1 MPLFKIQCW
10 LFILLTGA
18 TIASH
23 TWVTQYE
30 QNGSGLLT
38 GHWQYKAFGNNRV
51 DLTSTGFTLLSNNA
65 TTITS
70 IYQNLTEVTPGTI
83 LLLSA
88 DVKCNDVVAGEK
100 PWNQARLLLLQ
111 VDEEKE
117 RWDLSTVIVSLTGTH
132 DWKNYQGILT
142 VSPETQNI
150 RIIAQLSQA
159 TGSLQVSNI
168 KLYPVRETRMFTMT
182 RNITL
187 SAWGVFFLL
196 LTGSCLFNGK
206 HSVFSRLLLV
216 CAFISI
222 IAGTTL
228 PGDTKNQVS
237 DEVKAHIH
245 TQSEPIKATILWDL
259 SKIWHFCSF
268 LFLGLIIRVMMAQEP
283 LSRVIFI
290 VFSLAAG
297 TELAQLYIEGR
308 TPLVADFFIDAAGGI
323 AGMILVWLRK
333 IKKDNHTSNTKTA

>member
-1 MPLFKIQCW
+1 MSLFKIQCW
-10 LFILLTGA
+10 FFILLAGA

-23 TWVTQYE
+23 TWITQFE
-30 QNGSGLLT
+30 QSGTELLT
-38 GHWQYKAFGNNRV
+38 NHWQYKVFGNNRV
-51 DLTSTGFTLLSNNA
+51 DLTSTGFTLFSNNA
-65 TTITS
+65 TAITS
-70 IYQNLTEVTPGTI
+70 IYQNIPEVTPGTI

-88 DVKCNDVVAGEK
+88 KVKCNDVVAGEK

-111 VDEEKE
+111 VDEKKE
-117 RWDLSTVIVSLTGTH
+117 RWDLSTVVVSLTGTH
-132 DWKNYQGILT
+132 DWKNYQGIFT
-142 VSPETQNI
+142 VSPETRSV

-159 TGSLQVSNI
+159 TGSFQVNDI

-187 SAWGVFFLL
+187 STWGVFFLL
-196 LTGSCLFNGK
+196 LTGSCLFNRK
-206 HSVFSRLLLV
+206 HSIFLRLLLV

-222 IAGTTL
+222 IVGTTF

-237 DEVKAHIH
+237 DEVKTHLH
-245 TQSEPIKATILWDL
+245 TQSEPLKATILWNL

-268 LFLGLIIRVMMAQEP
+268 LLLGLIIALMMTQES
-283 LSRVIFI
+283 LGRVIFI
-290 VFSLAAG
+290 IFSLAAG

-323 AGMILVWLRK
+323 IGIILINIFYIRH
-333 IKKDNHTSNTKTA
+333 NSNKPFY